1 MMPTRLMSQIDTYRI
16 SIQNTT
22 ITVRVVDVPAM
33 VSTDITELRC
43 RIGTYPAVVIA
54 LMYPF
59 QRGPPYSD
67 QPAML
72 QLCVGTHCLMIQLS
86 QRFGILKCLNEFL
99 ADPEICFVGV
109 GPSTGS
115 LSDLTNHYELES
127 KNYIGVN
134 ELAAKKL
141 KKPDLLMLGLKEIAA
156 EVGVSLEES
165 PTTLQDINW
174 RAKAYSNEQIKRA
187 VHGVYAA
194 HLVGTKLL
202 CMPKLP

>member
-1 MMPTRLMSQIDTYRI
+1 
-16 SIQNTT
+16 
-22 ITVRVVDVPAM
+22 M

-43 RIGTYPAVVIA
+43 RIGTYSAVGLA

-67 QPAML
+67 QPALML
-72 QLCVGTHCLMIQLS
+72 QLGVGTHCLMIQLS

-115 LSDLTNHYELES
+115 LSDLTNHYQLES

-141 KKPDLLMLGLKEIAA
+141 KKPDLLGLGLKAIAA

-174 RAKAYSNEQIKRA
+174 CAKAYSDEQIKRA
-187 VHGVYAA
+187 VHAA
-194 HLVGTKLL
+194 NLVGTKLL